1 MFKSVTVKNFRVITN
16 LRVDGLSRVNL
27 FVGHNACGKTTFLES
42 VFFLIGAT
50 NPKLPVNANTFRG
63 FPYVSKEVWPTYFHN
78 MATDTPI
85 EISGDDSESGEEVRL
100 SIEPRYESS
109 KANSEG
115 MQSVLSAAVAPT
127 DSESAGGVNGLK
139 LEYCTSADP
148 KSKHVS
154 QVFVCDGHVTEEG
167 AKVRPA
173 RGVFVLPV
181 PIDLRGR
188 FSDVQ
193 RKKRVSEVVAL
204 LTEIEPSL
212 EDLRLLDPP
221 GVLYADT
228 GISELI
234 PVDLM
239 GGGINKLLSVALA
252 MLDAQ
257 NGFVLIDEIENG
269 LGYLSQ
275 RKLWDAIFNWAEKL
289 NVQVFASTHSR
300 ECIRA
305 FNDCAEVG
313 LFGAEAKLFRIEREN
328 GSFRVVECSR
338 GLLAESL
345 ESEWEVR

>member
-1 MFKSVTVKNFRVITN
+1 MFKSVTVKNFRAITD

-27 FVGHNACGKTTFLES
+27 FVGHNACGKTTFLEG

-50 NPKLPVNANTFRG
+50 NPKLPVNVNTFRG

-78 MATDTPI
+78 MNTNTPI
-85 EISGDDSESGEEVRL
+85 EISGGDSESGEEMML
-100 SIEPRYESS
+100 SIGPRYERS
-109 KANSEG
+109 KANTEG
-115 MQSVLSAAVAPT
+115 TRSVLSVAVAPT
-127 DSESAGGVNGLK
+127 DSESEEGVNGLT

-148 KSKHVS
+148 GARHVS
-154 QVFVCDGHVTEEG
+154 QVFVRDGHVVEEG
-167 AKVRPA
+167 TKERPA

-181 PIDLRGR
+181 PVDLTAR
-188 FSDVQ
+188 FSAVQ

-204 LTEIEPSL
+204 LAEIEPTL

-234 PVDLM
+234 PVTLM
-239 GGGINKLLSVALA
+239 GGGIGKLLSVALA

-257 NGFVLIDEIENG
+257 NGFVLIDEVENG
-269 LGYLSQ
+269 LGYASQ
-275 RKLWDAIFNWAEKL
+275 QRLWDTIFSWAEKL

-305 FNDCAEVG
+305 FSDCAERE
-313 LFGAEAKLFRIEREN
+313 LFGAEAKLFRIERKNED
-328 GSFRVVECSR
+328 FRAVEYTR
-338 GLLAESL
+338 ELLAESL
-345 ESEWEVR
+345 QSEWEVR